1 MMSNQRFSQRQAYA
15 AGPPPANSPNMYPVA
30 PQYMMPPSVP
40 APDDIH
46 CLINHKF
53 FQNNRPP
60 PPTNPCG
67 YQSINQPFNQYSP
80 PVPPYA
86 YPYSQ
91 PTAAV
96 QQ

>member
-1 MMSNQRFSQRQAYA
+1 MSGQRFNQRQAYS
-15 AGPPPANSPNMYPVA
+15 GPPQTSSPNIYSVP
-30 PQYMMPPSVP
+30 PQYMMPSVA

-60 PPTNPCG
+60 PPNNPCG
-67 YQSINQPFNQYSP
+67 YQSISQPFNQYSP

-86 YPYSQ
+86 YQYSQ
-91 PTAAV
+91 APAAV